1 MKDNDN
7 GNDKGD
13 DKYHEH
19 DMITS
24 RYSLLNH
31 LLLLLVASF
40 IRSKP
45 AGGRM
50 VVMAQS
56 FKHRNVEIRGYGDDC
71 VNAGDFRRAPDLPSW
86 SPPDLLLT

>member
-1 MKDNDN
+1 MKGNDTD
-7 GNDKGD
+7 NDKGN

-31 LLLLLVASF
+31 LMLFLVASF

-45 AGGRM
+45 VGGRM
-50 VVMAQS
+50 VVMAES
-56 FKHRNVEIRGYGDDC
+56 FEYWNVKIRGYGDDC
-71 VNAGDFRRAPDLPSW
+71 LNTGDFRHAPDIPSW
-86 SPPDLLLT
+86 SPYDLLLT